1 MRMCMCMCAVYV
13 FVFMRACVCSHDPG
27 RKEAEVPEEGNVLV
41 LDPDAAD
48 DARRRRRFTLVNMD
62 KDPGRPTPEVED
74 DWLREDGYDADYDV
88 ERCVK

>member
-1 MRMCMCMCAVYV
+1 MCGVCVRVYARVRV
-13 FVFMRACVCSHDPG
+13 FPG